1 MSKVSDVFLLHG
13 FFILQLNV
21 REHIIPHIPCGK
33 VSEDNYCLFYASHLK
48 QVQSSFIF
56 IVLRAGKFYGKF
68 IIFALSTCNNSEY
81 SCQKFE
87 SLFLHMWYCML

>member
-1 MSKVSDVFLLHG
+1 MQCFSFVVSLAFFRRILVVNVSNMLFFSKSQMSKVSDVFLHYG

-48 QVQSSFIF
+48 
-56 IVLRAGKFYGKF
+56 
-68 IIFALSTCNNSEY
+68 
-81 SCQKFE
+81 
-87 SLFLHMWYCML
+87 